1 MLWDILILVKIGL
14 VKIGLVKITLLK
26 LILLKQEVVICVIN
40 LLEEK
45 MN

>member
-1 MLWDILILVKIGL
+1 MLWDILILVKIIL
-14 VKIGLVKITLLK
+14 VKTTLLK
-26 LILLKQEVVICVIN
+26 SILLKQEVVICVIN